1 MNQANQQED
10 SQTRGDGTDAH
21 TDGTGQHHDSHD
33 DNPVQDGDH
42 RTGQRQAAENAENE
56 PPG

>member
-1 MNQANQQED
+1 MNEPNQQDD
-10 SQTRGDGTDAH
+10 SQTRGDGTD
-21 TDGTGQHHDSHD
+21 GVGQHHESHD
-33 DNPVQDGDH
+33 DNPDRAGDH